1 MEMAFAP
8 LKAEPVYAL
17 ARPIVCLKCGVVEF
31 TLSEDPLRKLRDGEL
46 LHAEDTAAG
55 CPSLQRIA

>member
-17 ARPIVCLKCGVVEF
+17 AKSIVCLKCGLVEF
-31 TLSEDPLRKLRDGEL
+31 TLAEDPLRTLRAGEL
-46 LHAEDTAAG
+46 LQAEDTAAG
-55 CPSLQRIA
+55 CPALQRIA

>member
-17 ARPIVCLKCGVVEF
+17 AKPIVCVKCGVVEF
-31 TLSEDPLRKLRDGEL
+31 TLSEDPLRKLRERAL
-46 LHAEDTAAG
+46 LQAEDTAAG
-55 CPSLQRIA
+55 CSALERIA